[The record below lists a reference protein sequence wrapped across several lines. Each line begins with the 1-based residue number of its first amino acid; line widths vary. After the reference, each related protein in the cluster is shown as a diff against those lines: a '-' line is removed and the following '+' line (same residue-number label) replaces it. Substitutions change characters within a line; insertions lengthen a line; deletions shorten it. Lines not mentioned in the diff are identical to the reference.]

1 MIKQKP
7 KVKLAKCPRLILQ
20 PRQIV
25 GLIYNNPGTHTQS
38 FQDETVPA
46 DLGSPIRNEGL

>member
-7 KVKLAKCPRLILQ
+7 KVKFAKCPRLILQ
-20 PRQIV
+20 LQRTA

-38 FQDETVPA
+38 FQDETIPA
-46 DLGSPIRNEGL
+46 DLGRPIRNEGL